1 MTDLRP
7 CSICLSYSQA
17 ELSHYALNLFVYK
30 FITTFV
36 RLRYLLG
43 GHRPSETAYH
53 TMSCIQLVVLI

>member
-17 ELSHYALNLFVYK
+17 EFSHYTLNLFVYK

-36 RLRYLLG
+36 RLRYFLG

-53 TMSCIQLVVLI
+53 TMFCIQLVVFI